1 MEDHVAKRPP
11 AGHFAPGSSG
21 CLIGRRSVREKAERD
36 EVERRQVEADLLRDL
51 GREASVTEALAI
63 EAVSAQVVRAR
74 RMRAAGRYDAAE
86 MAERLVL
93 RGLGR
98 LGVRQG
104 GAKPSSGLSTVAER
118 IAARGAARK
127 AAEEAL

>member
-1 MEDHVAKRPP
+1 MEDHVAKRTP

-21 CLIGRRSVREKAERD
+21 CLIGRRSVREKAARD
-36 EVERRQVEADLLRDL
+36 EAERRQVEANLLRDL

-74 RMRAAGRYDAAE
+74 RMRAAGRHDAAE

-104 GAKPSSGLSTVAER
+104 AAKPTSGLSAAER
-118 IAARGAARK
+118 IAAIGAARK